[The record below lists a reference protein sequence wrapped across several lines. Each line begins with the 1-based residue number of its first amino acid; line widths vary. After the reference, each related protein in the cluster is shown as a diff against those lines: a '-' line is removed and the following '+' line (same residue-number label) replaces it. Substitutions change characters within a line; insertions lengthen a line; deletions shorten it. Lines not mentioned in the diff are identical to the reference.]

1 MGVSFKWNNVVE
13 MTKASLVDVLKAFSI
28 LKIVKVFIK
37 IVVIRRIFVY
47 LQQNLN
53 NSSHQPTTLKTSRLG
68 SESSNA
74 RRTRSGD

>member
-1 MGVSFKWNNVVE
+1 

-53 NSSHQPTTLKTSRLG
+53 NSNDSTISNKTFI
-68 SESSNA
+68 
-74 RRTRSGD
+74 